1 MLTTFKIRIA
11 LHLLAILA
19 VTFAG
24 VYLWNTQAGTA
35 LLLLLGGV
43 LLGLIASLYRQITIT
58 DKKLSDFL
66 LNIKYNDFEAYYSA
80 VAGEKTQRDLSSAFN
95 LITGKFRSIRQEKEA
110 QHLYLQAIVEQ
121 VDTGLICFDE
131 RGKTVLMNRGA
142 QQLLHKS
149 HFPNIEFVKKYN
161 HALHAAFRE
170 MATGERTLVKL
181 IVNNQVLQ
189 VSVRKTVL
197 KIGGDVMHLYVLQN
211 IHTELEHQEVE
222 SWQKLIRILTHEIL
236 NSVAPVVS
244 LSEMTNTLLQ
254 EPATNEPERQ
264 ESIRQAVQA
273 IQRRSAG
280 LLHFTET
287 YRELTKIPQPRFEPA
302 DPAAL
307 VERVL
312 PLFAQPIQE
321 HGVRVEKHYPATTL
335 SVPLDT
341 ALLEQVL
348 INLIKNALEALAETA
363 QPRLILSVTKTPEGA
378 VEIAVA
384 DNGQG
389 IPDELL
395 GQIFVPFFTTK
406 KTGSGIGLSL
416 SRQIVHL
423 HRGSLYATSQVGV
436 GSVFTIRV

>member
-1 MLTTFKIRIA
+1 MLTTFKFRIA
-11 LHLLAILA
+11 LHLFAILS
-19 VTFAG
+19 VLFAG
-24 VYLWNTQAGTA
+24 VYLWHKQAGTA

-43 LLGLIASLYRQITIT
+43 LLGLIANLYRQVIIT

-66 LNIKYNDFEAYYSA
+66 LNIKYNDFEAHYSA
-80 VAGEKTQRDLSSAFN
+80 VAGEKTQRELSSAFN

-131 RGKTVLMNRGA
+131 QGKTVLMNRGA

-197 KIGGDVMHLYVLQN
+197 KIGGETMHLFVLQN

-244 LSEMTNTLLQ
+244 LSEMTNALLQ
-254 EPATNEPERQ
+254 EPASNEPERQ

-302 DPAAL
+302 DPVAL

-321 HGVRVEKHYPATTL
+321 QGIRVEKHYPATAL

-348 INLIKNALEALAETA
+348 INLIKNALEALAETP

-384 DNGQG
+384 DNGSG

-395 GQIFVPFFTTK
+395 SQIFVPFFTTK

-423 HRGSLYATSQVGV
+423 HRGSLYATSQVGT
-436 GSVFTIRV
+436 GSVFTVRV